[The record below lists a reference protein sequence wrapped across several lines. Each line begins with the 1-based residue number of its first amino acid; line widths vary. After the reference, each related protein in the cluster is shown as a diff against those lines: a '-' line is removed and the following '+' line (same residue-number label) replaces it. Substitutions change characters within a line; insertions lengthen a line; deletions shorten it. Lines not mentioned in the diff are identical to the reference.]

1 EGMIQSV
8 ERGIYQ
14 LSPSAK
20 DWAKVILNRK
30 NGIKQTKEWQQ
41 HYLAVFTGTLGRI
54 DRTALKKRERALRQF
69 GFKEL
74 ETGIYIR
81 PD

>member
-1 EGMIQSV
+1 MAAA
-8 ERGIYQ
+8 
-14 LSPSAK
+14 LSCR
-20 DWAKVILNRK
+20 VYRNLR
-30 NGIKQTKEWQQ
+30 
-41 HYLAVFTGTLGRI
+41 YCI

-81 PD
+81 PDNLAYSFEKPVMSLF